1 MLDNKC
7 TEFLE
12 ALASKAPVPGGGGA
26 CAYVGALGM
35 ALGSMV
41 GNLTLGNSKYVDAQ
55 EDIKELLVESSKI
68 MDDLKALVAKDAECF
83 YPLIQA
89 YKLPKNTEEEKKSRN
104 DTIQERLKDASLVPL
119 EIARCCARA
128 ITLHEQFAKKGNL
141 MAISDV
147 GVGVAFCEAALRGA
161 KLNVLIN
168 TSQMKNEDLKSSIE
182 KEIMDIEHEF
192 VEKSKSIFSYVEN
205 VITGR

>member
-1 MLDNKC
+1 MLDKKC
-7 TEFLE
+7 SEFLE

-26 CAYVGALGM
+26 CAYVGAMGM

-41 GNLTLGNSKYVDAQ
+41 GNLTLGNSKYADVQD
-55 EDIKELLVESSKI
+55 DMKDLLAEASKI
-68 MDDLKALVAKDAECF
+68 MEDLKGLVAKDAECF

-89 YKLPKNTEEEKKSRN
+89 YKLPKNTEEEKKYRN

-119 EIARCCARA
+119 EIARCCARS

-147 GVGVAFCEAALRGA
+147 GVGAAFCEAALRGA

-168 TSQMKNEDLKSSIE
+168 TSQMKNEDLKNSIE
-182 KEIMDIEHEF
+182 KEIMDIELEF
-192 VEKSKSIFSYVEN
+192 VEKSKSIFSHVEN
-205 VITGR
+205 VISGR

>member
-1 MLDNKC
+1 MLENNCSKFID
-7 TEFLE
+7 T
-12 ALASKAPVPGGGGA
+12 LASKAPVPGGGGA

-41 GNLTLGNSKYVDAQ
+41 GNLTIENSKYADVQ
-55 EDIKELLVESSKI
+55 EDVKDLLTESSNI
-68 MDDLKALVAKDAECF
+68 IEALKEFVAKDAECF

-89 YKLPKNTEEEKKSRN
+89 YKLPRDTDDEKKYRN
-104 DTIQERLKDASLVPL
+104 DTIQEKLKDASTVPL

-141 MAISDV
+141 MAISDI
-147 GVGVAFCEAALRGA
+147 GVGAAFCEAALRGA

-168 TSQMKNEDLKSSIE
+168 TSQIKNEALKNDIE
-182 KEIMDIEHEF
+182 KEIMDIEKEF
-192 VEKSKSIFSYVEN
+192 VNKSKIIFSYVEN
-205 VITGR
+205 IITRR

>member
-147 GVGVAFCEAALRGA
+147 GVGAAFCEAALRGA